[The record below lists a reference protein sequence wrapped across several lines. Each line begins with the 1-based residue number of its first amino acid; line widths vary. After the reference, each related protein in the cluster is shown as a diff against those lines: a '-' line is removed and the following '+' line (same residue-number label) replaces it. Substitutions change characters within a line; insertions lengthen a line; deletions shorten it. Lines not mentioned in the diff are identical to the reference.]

1 MPESDS
7 SELRPTA
14 NVALT
19 DATSPDAAPAVRFPI
34 VAIGASA
41 GGLAALSKLLEGIP
55 PDSGMGFVVITHL
68 DPARDSHMP
77 ELLGRHT
84 LMPIGHVKDRQA
96 VRPDHVYLIPPNAL
110 LSIVNGAL
118 HLESLPARSSL
129 PKPIDFFMGH
139 LARDQKSYSVGIV
152 LTGIDADGT
161 IGLKQIK
168 AEGGMVMVQ
177 EPSSAEYEDM
187 PRSAVGTGLADF
199 VLPVEQMGAALL
211 DYVRHAGL
219 DAGANHEDK
228 ATESEEVARILLAL
242 HKGGAPDFREY
253 KRGMIL
259 RRIKHR
265 MGMMAIKDVVEFR
278 KHIEESPEGRQALAE
293 AFLVGVTEF
302 FREPKAWTVLA
313 DSVLPELFRQNEDKP
328 IRAWVPACASGEEA
342 YTLAMLMS
350 ERAPSP
356 DARARIEIF
365 ATDIDR
371 AALERARSGTYP
383 ASVANSVTPERLKR
397 FFTPSGTAFQIRKEL
412 RSMIMFSPQNLL
424 EDPPFSRMDI
434 VSCRNLLIYLQPRL
448 QRHLASL
455 FAFSLN
461 EGGYLLLGRSE
472 NILDEQRL
480 FEERSPEARI
490 FQRRRGVRPRAL
502 NFQLTAAAVA
512 GHGHGRGVFPKMR
525 AQEIAQLV
533 HKTLLGRF
541 TPAAALVDSSFQA
554 LYFHG
559 NVEPYVRRGPG
570 VPSENLLEMAREGL
584 SLGLRTAFHQ
594 ASDLNRPAS
603 LEADMFNEGER
614 TRVRISVV
622 PLSDPHGPGSLYV
635 TTFETVLRLPPI
647 AAVAT
652 SGGELS
658 SSESELEQ
666 QLKQTRQDMQEII
679 QNLQDTNE
687 ELKISNEESLS
698 MNEEL
703 QSANEELASSKEE
716 MQSLNEEMTTVNAQ
730 LEVKVVELQDAND
743 DLANLLQNTKIAC
756 LFLDRELRIRRY
768 TDPIV
773 AIFSVLP
780 SDIGRAMSDFA
791 SPFVDD
797 DLIEVAGR
805 VLVNLNSVETAELRA
820 RDGKWYWRSVQPYQ
834 TADGHVEGVVI
845 TFADITGLKRAE
857 EDVRRLATVVQDSN
871 DAITVHDFNGHILE
885 WNRAA
890 ERMYGYTSAE
900 AQALSA
906 AAVVPK
912 SRRPEYQLM
921 IRRAAMGDALPSIE
935 TQRLTKD
942 GRTLDVWLTVS
953 VLHDEA
959 GRPHA
964 LATTE
969 RDITDRLRDEQQLRD
984 RAMRFQ
990 EADRRRNEFL
1000 AMLAHELRNP
1010 LAPVQNALELMR
1022 QRIVSPE
1029 QLTWAT
1035 DLMDRQVSH
1044 LTRLVD
1050 DLLDVSRITSG
1061 KVRLQRGTID
1071 VRGIVR
1077 NALEAADPLLQERKH
1092 RLAISIPE
1100 EEIWV
1105 FADAARLQQV
1115 IGNLVTNAYKY
1126 MEPGGEVEVKVMHVH
1141 REVEIRVIDKGI
1153 GIAPELLPRIFEM
1166 FVQGDQTM
1174 DRSQGGL
1181 GIGLTLVRQLV
1192 EMHNGHVEAY
1202 SEGSGK
1208 GSEFVIRL
1216 PVVQNNLASTEA
1228 VVASESKDASVRRR
1242 ILIVDDN
1249 RDFTDSMKMLLEY
1262 EHYNVEIAYDG
1273 MSALEMA
1280 RTFAPDVVLLDLGLP
1295 GMNGYETAQQLRA
1308 MPAMRGVLLIAVSGY
1323 AQEEDIQRSS
1333 REGFDSHFKKPIE
1346 VRQILEVIKRR

>member
-7 SELRPTA
+7 SELQPTA
-14 NVALT
+14 DVALT
-19 DATSPDAAPAVRFPI
+19 DATPPDAAPATRFPV

-84 LMPIGHVKDRQA
+84 LMPIGHAKDRQA
-96 VRPDHVYLIPPNAL
+96 VRPDHIYLIPPNAL

-118 HLESLPARSSL
+118 RLESLPARSSL

-139 LARDQKSYSVGIV
+139 LGRDQKSFSIGIV
-152 LTGIDADGT
+152 LTGIDSDGT

-177 EPSSAEYEDM
+177 EPLSAEYQDM

-219 DAGANHEDK
+219 GEGANREEK
-228 ATESEEVARILLAL
+228 ATESEEVTRILLAL

-253 KRGMIL
+253 KPGMIL
-259 RRIKHR
+259 RRIRHR
-265 MGMMAIKDVVEFR
+265 MGMMAVKDLVEFR
-278 KHIEESPEGRQALAE
+278 RHIEESPEGRQALAN

-302 FREPKAWTVLA
+302 FREPKSWAVLA
-313 DSVLPELFRQNEDKP
+313 ELVLPELFRQNQDKP

-350 ERAPSP
+350 EHAPSP
-356 DARARIEIF
+356 DARSRIEIF

-371 AALERARSGTYP
+371 AALERARSGIYP
-383 ASVANSVTPERLKR
+383 ASVANTVTLERLRR
-397 FFTPSGTAFQIRKEL
+397 FFTPSGSAFQIRKEL

-424 EDPPFSRMDI
+424 ADPPFSRMNI

-461 EGGYLLLGRSE
+461 EGGYLFLGRSE
-472 NILDEQRL
+472 NIVDEQRL
-480 FEERSPEARI
+480 FEERSPEARV

-502 NFQLTAAAVA
+502 NFQLTATAA
-512 GHGHGRGVFPKMR
+512 GLGDGRGAFPKMR
-525 AQEIAQLV
+525 AQEITQLV
-533 HKTLLGRF
+533 HKALLGRF
-541 TPAAALVDSSFQA
+541 TPAAALVDPSFQV

-559 NVEPYVRRGPG
+559 NVEPYVRRAPG

-584 SLGLRTAFHQ
+584 SLGLRTAFQ
-594 ASDLNRPAS
+594 RAVDLNRSAS
-603 LEADMFNEGER
+603 LETDMFDEGER
-614 TRVRISVV
+614 TRVRVSVAPV
-622 PLSDPHGPGSLYV
+622 SDPHGPGSLYL
-635 TTFETVLRLPPI
+635 TTFETVLRSPPI
-647 AAVAT
+647 AEAET
-652 SGGELS
+652 SGSEQS
-658 SSESELEQ
+658 SAGTELER

-730 LEVKVVELQDAND
+730 LEMKVVELQAAND
-743 DLANLLQNTKIAC
+743 DLANLLQNTNIAC

-780 SDIGRAMSDFA
+780 SDIGREFSDFA

-797 DLIEVAGR
+797 DLIEVARR
-805 VLVNLNSVETAELRA
+805 VLGNLNSVETAELRV

-890 ERMYGYTSAE
+890 ERMYGYTGAE

-906 AAVVPK
+906 VAVVPE

-921 IRRAAMGDALPSIE
+921 ISRAAMGDALPSIE

-959 GRPHA
+959 GLPQA

-969 RDITDRLRDEQQLRD
+969 RDITDRLRDEQQLRY
-984 RAMRFQ
+984 RAMRLQ
-990 EADRRRNEFL
+990 EADSRRTEFL

-1010 LAPVQNALELMR
+1010 LAPVRNALELVR
-1022 QRIVSPE
+1022 QRSVSPE
-1029 QLTWAT
+1029 QLNWAT

-1050 DLLDVSRITSG
+1050 DLLDVSRISSG
-1061 KVRLQRGTID
+1061 KVRLQREMLD
-1071 VRGIVR
+1071 VRGTVR
-1077 NALEAADPLLQERKH
+1077 NAVEAADPLLQERKH
-1092 RLAISIPE
+1092 RLAVSIPE
-1100 EEIWV
+1100 EAIWV
-1105 FADAARLQQV
+1105 FGDAARLQQV
-1115 IGNLVTNAYKY
+1115 IGNLLTNAYKY
-1126 MEPGGEVEVKVMHVH
+1126 TEPGGEVAVEVIHG
-1141 REVEIRVIDKGI
+1141 RSEVEIRVIDSGV
-1153 GIAPELLPRIFEM
+1153 GIAPELLPQIFEI

-1216 PVVQNNLASTEA
+1216 PVVQNDLKSTEA
-1228 VVASESKDASVRRR
+1228 VVASEPKDASARRR

-1262 EHYNVEIAYDG
+1262 ERYNVKIAYDG
-1273 MSALEMA
+1273 MSALEVA
-1280 RTFAPDVVLLDLGLP
+1280 KTFAPDVVLLDLGLP

-1308 MPAMRGVLLIAVSGY
+1308 MPVMQGVLLIAVSGY
-1323 AQEEDIQRSS
+1323 AQEEDLQRSS
-1333 REGFDSHFKKPIE
+1333 REGFASHFKKPVE
-1346 VRQILEVIKRR
+1346 VRQILEVIQSK